1 MLGHAGGDVVELL
14 VLVVVYGEEVRHVVV
29 DVGGA
34 AVARLGA
41 LETLPPVE
49 GLDRRGQLL
58 QPVDLRLLEGGE
70 QVAHA
75 HPPRVFCEKK

>member
-1 MLGHAGGDVVELL
+1 M
-14 VLVVVYGEEVRHVVV
+14 VV
-29 DVGGA
+29 DVGSA

-41 LETLPPVE
+41 LETLAPVE
-49 GLDRRGQLL
+49 GLDGRGQLL

-75 HPPRVFCEKK
+75 HPPRVVYEQIKESNTDNCENVLKMIW

>member
-1 MLGHAGGDVVELL
+1 MEIA
-14 VLVVVYGEEVRHVVV
+14 VLVVVYREEVRHMVV

-49 GLDRRGQLL
+49 GLDGRGQLL
-58 QPVDLRLLEGGE
+58 QPVDFRLLEGGE
-70 QVAHA
+70 QVAQA
-75 HPPRVFCEKK
+75 HPPRVICEKNKESNTKGT